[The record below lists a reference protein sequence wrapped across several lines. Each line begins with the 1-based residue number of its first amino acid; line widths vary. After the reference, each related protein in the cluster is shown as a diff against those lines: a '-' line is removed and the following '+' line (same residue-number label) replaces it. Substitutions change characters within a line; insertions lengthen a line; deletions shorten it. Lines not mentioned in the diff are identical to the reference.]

1 MHNIKDI
8 RKDIDNFKNT
18 IKNRNV
24 DVDFDQILNLDEENR
39 KLIQEKEKLE
49 MEKKSISKSKDET
62 LFEKSKEI
70 SNKIDDLSKNQ
81 KNVKDQL
88 DQILSNIPNLPLND
102 VPVGKDENSNKE
114 VVKSGKIKEMS
125 FKPKSHYEIGEK
137 LNMLDFDLATKTTGS
152 RFVFVKDKLASLER
166 AISNFMIDTHVN
178 NNGYTEIS
186 PPLMATDNTMFG
198 TGQLPKFENDQFEI
212 KFDDKNDR
220 KFLIPTAEVILTNM
234 VKNQILNLKS
244 LPMRL
249 VASTPC
255 FRKEAGSYG
264 KDTKGMIRQHQFY
277 KVELVSIVENNKCI
291 EELERMTN
299 CATKILDDLQLPY
312 RKIILSTGDMGF
324 SAEKTYDIEVWLP
337 SENKYREISSCS
349 SCGTF
354 QAKRMKARYKNNN
367 NENEFVGTLNGRLV
381 ASTPCFRKEAGS
393 YGKDTKGMIR
403 QHQFYKVELVSI
415 VENNKCIEELE
426 RMTNCATKI
435 LDDLQLPYRKII
447 LSTGDM
453 GFSAEKTYDIEVWL
467 PSENKYREISS
478 CSSCG
483 TFQAKRMKARYKN
496 NNNENEFV
504 GTLNGSGL
512 AVGRTLIA
520 ILENYQT
527 EDGSIIIPEKLRPYM
542 NNMEK
547 IGIN

>member
-24 DVDFDQILNLDEENR
+24 DVDFDQILNLDEKNR

-81 KNVKDQL
+81 KNVKDEL

-114 VVKSGKIKEMS
+114 VVKSGEIKEMS

-367 NENEFVGTLNGRLV
+367 NENEFVGTLNG
-381 ASTPCFRKEAGS
+381 
-393 YGKDTKGMIR
+393 
-403 QHQFYKVELVSI
+403 
-415 VENNKCIEELE
+415 
-426 RMTNCATKI
+426 
-435 LDDLQLPYRKII
+435 
-447 LSTGDM
+447 
-453 GFSAEKTYDIEVWL
+453 
-467 PSENKYREISS
+467 
-478 CSSCG
+478 
-483 TFQAKRMKARYKN
+483 
-496 NNNENEFV
+496 
-504 GTLNGSGL
+504 SGL

>member
-24 DVDFDQILNLDEENR
+24 DVDFEQILNLDEENR

-114 VVKSGKIKEMS
+114 VVKSGEIKEMN

-234 VKNQILNLKS
+234 VKNQILNIKS
-244 LPMRL
+244 LPM
-249 VASTPC
+249 
-255 FRKEAGSYG
+255 
-264 KDTKGMIRQHQFY
+264 
-277 KVELVSIVENNKCI
+277 
-291 EELERMTN
+291 
-299 CATKILDDLQLPY
+299 
-312 RKIILSTGDMGF
+312 
-324 SAEKTYDIEVWLP
+324 
-337 SENKYREISSCS
+337 
-349 SCGTF
+349 
-354 QAKRMKARYKNNN
+354 
-367 NENEFVGTLNGRLV
+367 RLV

>member
-114 VVKSGKIKEMS
+114 VVKTGEIKEMS

-367 NENEFVGTLNGRLV
+367 NENEFVGTLNG
-381 ASTPCFRKEAGS
+381 
-393 YGKDTKGMIR
+393 
-403 QHQFYKVELVSI
+403 
-415 VENNKCIEELE
+415 
-426 RMTNCATKI
+426 
-435 LDDLQLPYRKII
+435 
-447 LSTGDM
+447 
-453 GFSAEKTYDIEVWL
+453 
-467 PSENKYREISS
+467 
-478 CSSCG
+478 
-483 TFQAKRMKARYKN
+483 
-496 NNNENEFV
+496 
-504 GTLNGSGL
+504 SGL